1 MEKYISKGIFIS
13 YIILFF
19 LLPLIV
25 FPKTSEIFEF
35 NKIVFVYITTVIIT
49 SLWLARML
57 CQRKIIFQKTTL
69 SLPILAFLITN
80 FASTLFSIDR
90 NMSIFGYYSRFNGG
104 ILSLIS
110 YSILYFAFV
119 SNINKKQTILI
130 IKTVIAST
138 LLVLIYAIL
147 QKMGIDKNI
156 WVQDVQTRVFST
168 FGQPNWLAAFLV
180 ITFPIVLALSFKE
193 PKKQKYY
200 IALSL
205 VYFLVI
211 LFTKS
216 RSGLI
221 GFLFANTIFWITT
234 YHKKAVK
241 LKSVVTY
248 HILLVAIITTV
259 GTPWTPSIENIL
271 QRKSN
276 VQEIKTTTSLETGG
290 TESGEIRKIVWKG
303 AIEIWKSSPI
313 LGTGPETFA
322 LSYFKFRPKE
332 HNLTSEWNFVYNK
345 AHNEYLNYLANTGII
360 GFASYVLLILS
371 SLFLIRQKSEKKD
384 IFKSALFSGYVGFL
398 VTNFFGFSV
407 VTTNLLMFLFPAF
420 AQTLQKEIEEENQT
434 TDKRG
439 KPYIY
444 AMILLLSLF
453 FISQIIKYWQAD
465 VAYNQG
471 KNLNKNKNYL
481 EAKNKIA
488 EAIKKSPY
496 QPVYYEE
503 ISRSSIGMALV
514 AYEQDNTELTSQ
526 FASDAINQ
534 IETAI
539 NLSPNNFFFRKTY
552 SSIIIQISLI
562 DPKYQ
567 KDAEKSLISLTE
579 LAPNDPKIYYNLGLL
594 YARKGEWEKA
604 EDMLKKSI
612 YLKSNYKEARLAIV
626 AVYKKLNETQ
636 KAKDELIYILEKIDP
651 NDTTA
656 KRDLE
661 ELK

>member
-1 MEKYISKGIFIS
+1 
-13 YIILFF
+13 
-19 LLPLIV
+19 
-25 FPKTSEIFEF
+25 
-35 NKIVFVYITTVIIT
+35 
-49 SLWLARML
+49 
-57 CQRKIIFQKTTL
+57 
-69 SLPILAFLITN
+69 
-80 FASTLFSIDR
+80 
-90 NMSIFGYYSRFNGG
+90 
-104 ILSLIS
+104 
-110 YSILYFAFV
+110 
-119 SNINKKQTILI
+119 
-130 IKTVIAST
+130 
-138 LLVLIYAIL
+138 
-147 QKMGIDKNI
+147 
-156 WVQDVQTRVFST
+156 
-168 FGQPNWLAAFLV
+168 
-180 ITFPIVLALSFKE
+180 
-193 PKKQKYY
+193 
-200 IALSL
+200 
-205 VYFLVI
+205 
-211 LFTKS
+211 
-216 RSGLI
+216 
-221 GFLFANTIFWITT
+221 
-234 YHKKAVK
+234 
-241 LKSVVTY
+241 
-248 HILLVAIITTV
+248 
-259 GTPWTPSIENIL
+259 
-271 QRKSN
+271 
-276 VQEIKTTTSLETGG
+276 
-290 TESGEIRKIVWKG
+290 
-303 AIEIWKSSPI
+303 
-313 LGTGPETFA
+313 
-322 LSYFKFRPKE
+322 
-332 HNLTSEWNFVYNK
+332 
-345 AHNEYLNYLANTGII
+345 
-360 GFASYVLLILS
+360 
-371 SLFLIRQKSEKKD
+371 
-384 IFKSALFSGYVGFL
+384 
-398 VTNFFGFSV
+398 
-407 VTTNLLMFLFPAF
+407 MFLFPAF